1 MKSPELTDYVKPGW
15 HGVLLPECRAIY
27 LEGEILQYCR
37 EQFGWG
43 YGTNLYQGQDW
54 EYLGRLLGQP
64 LFQFE
69 KPEHAMWFRLRWL

>member
-1 MKSPELTDYVKPGW
+1 MKSPQLTDYVKPGW
-15 HGVLLPECRAIY
+15 HGVLLPEFQAIY

-43 YGTNLYQGQDW
+43 STTNLYRGRDW
-54 EYLGRLLGQP
+54 EYVGRLLGQP

-69 KPEHAMWFRLRWL
+69 KSQHAMWFQLRWA